1 MTDSSLFY
9 YNSRKEVDFILKERG
24 KIVLLI
30 QVCYDIDDFNTKD
43 RELSAL
49 AKAGE
54 ELKCSDMFVITY
66 DYENVEE
73 YKGWKIKF
81 VPLWKWLTDSHI

>member
-1 MTDSSLFY
+1 MME
-9 YNSRKEVDFILKERG
+9 KG
-24 KIVLLI
+24 KIVRLI
-30 QVCYDIDDFNTKD
+30 QVCYDIDDFNTKE

-54 ELKCSDMFVITY
+54 ELECSDMVVITY

-73 YKGWKIKF
+73 YKRWEIKF
-81 VPLWKWLTDSHI
+81 VPLWKWLME